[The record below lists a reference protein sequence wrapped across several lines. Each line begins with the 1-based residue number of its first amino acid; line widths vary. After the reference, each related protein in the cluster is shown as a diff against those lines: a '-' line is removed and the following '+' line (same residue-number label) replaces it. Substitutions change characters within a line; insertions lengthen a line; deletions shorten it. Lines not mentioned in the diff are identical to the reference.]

1 MKESAVCYGATL
13 KDVTACPVCERHY
26 VRDMDK
32 KSAICMYLKNNHTGK
47 SRAIH
52 SRDLQRLFSIDGRTL
67 RRKVSALRQDGY
79 PICSDETG
87 YYYADNQKEINDTV
101 YRLNGLVTKV
111 SNARTGLLFASIF
124 PAPVNVEITV
134 CVNGGDACGN
144 A

>member
-1 MKESAVCYGATL
+1 MTDSCVWSTSAKHAVQ
-13 KDVTACPVCERHY
+13 E
-26 VRDMDK
+26 MDK

>member
-1 MKESAVCYGATL
+1 MKESAVCCGAAFQ
-13 KDVTACPVCERHY
+13 DGIACPVCERHY

-79 PICSDETG
+79 PICSDESG
-87 YYYADNQKEINDTV
+87 YYYADNQKEINNTV

-111 SNARTGLLFASIF
+111 SNARTGLLFASVF
-124 PAPVNVEITV
+124 PAEVNVEITV
-134 CVNGGDACGN
+134 LMEEGADRGN
-144 A
+144 S

>member
-1 MKESAVCYGATL
+1 MKESAVCCGATF

-87 YYYADNQKEINDTV
+87 YYYADNQMEINNTV
-101 YRLNGLVTKV
+101 CRLNGLVTQI
-111 SNARTGLLFASIF
+111 SNARTGLLFAPIF
-124 PAPVNVEITV
+124 PVPVNVEITV
-134 CVNGGDACGN
+134 CVSGGETN
-144 A
+144 E

>member
-1 MKESAVCYGATL
+1 MKESAVCCGATF

-32 KSAICMYLKNNHTGK
+32 KSAICVYLKNNHTGK

-87 YYYADNQKEINDTV
+87 YYYADNQMEINNTV
-101 YRLNGLVTKV
+101 CRLNGLVTQI
-111 SNARTGLLFASIF
+111 SNARTGLLFAPIF
-124 PAPVNVEITV
+124 PVPVNVEITV
-134 CVNGGDACGN
+134 CVSGGETN
-144 A
+144 E

>member
-1 MKESAVCYGATL
+1 MKESAVCCGATF

-67 RRKVSALRQDGY
+67 RRKISALRQDGY

-87 YYYADNQKEINDTV
+87 YYYADNQMEINNTV
-101 YRLNGLVTKV
+101 CRLNGLVTQI
-111 SNARTGLLFASIF
+111 SNARTGLLFAPIF
-124 PAPVNVEITV
+124 PVPVNVEITV
-134 CVNGGDACGN
+134 CVSGGETN
-144 A
+144 E

>member
-1 MKESAVCYGATL
+1 MKESAVCCGATF

-87 YYYADNQKEINDTV
+87 YYYADNQQEINKTV
-101 YRLNGLVTKV
+101 RRLNGMVTGV
-111 SNARTGLLFASIF
+111 SNARTGLLFASLF
-124 PAPVNVEITV
+124 PMTVNVDVKI
-134 CVNGGDACGN
+134 CVEGGDRR
-144 A
+144 

>member
-1 MKESAVCYGATL
+1 MKESAVCCGATF

-67 RRKVSALRQDGY
+67 RRKVSALRQDGIFIY
-79 PICSDETG
+79 CLLAQAADETG
-87 YYYADNQKEINDTV
+87 PYFSVRLTGKRVCQWIPFVEVAD
-101 YRLNGLVTKV
+101 Y
-111 SNARTGLLFASIF
+111 
-124 PAPVNVEITV
+124 
-134 CVNGGDACGN
+134 GN
-144 A
+144 ASRIWSPNSESGAAVVKSM

>member
-1 MKESAVCYGATL
+1 MKESAVCCGATF

-67 RRKVSALRQDGY
+67 RRKISALRQEGY

-87 YYYADNQKEINDTV
+87 YYYADNQMEINNTV
-101 YRLNGLVTKV
+101 CRLNGLVTQI
-111 SNARTGLLFASIF
+111 SNARTGLLFAPIF
-124 PAPVNVEITV
+124 PVPVNVEITV
-134 CVNGGDACGN
+134 CVSGGETN
-144 A
+144 E